1 MMAWYDA
8 IRNLT
13 QKTGEERNAFVRQ
26 HARSISAASQ
36 TAASVDSDGALDE
49 DEADA
54 VPYSANP
61 STMDGTTQKK
71 PVERPQPGGR
81 FPSDLQLGR
90 SSRSARSPSSA
101 SSEHERGVS
110 AAVAGQDRTTHE
122 HVEQAP
128 QQHVPPQSLSG
139 NVNSPSQA
147 TQAPALSSHGL
158 AGADTTG
165 TTVDSGTGVASPA
178 PLPELGIDN
187 STVTPIG
194 PTHNPL
200 GSFNRPTSQVDPLPQ
215 VSRPDY
221 INSQPAG
228 AAPQHQFPAASNEVL
243 LDVNAAQ
250 NPPYQGEHVM
260 SSGASAAPPL
270 TSRQLS
276 HYDTVVAEYS
286 QPDQGLAQNTVDNP
300 GQTSSAAGS
309 ATPTSD
315 GSAQP
320 KASHEP
326 LAIDHNDVHAGEQT
340 PEKKHHGGVGGFGLL
355 ARLHGKR
362 PHHATQPE
370 ETPAQQPA
378 ESAAAPGQPQ
388 GPTPVPADGYVNN
401 PTLTSPASPLPVT
414 ATTTTTTAVTEPG
427 LTDAD
432 ATNERRD
439 EQSPEIIVPVITSG
453 GNRDRV
459 HEPLRIDD
467 GAGRGK
473 QRRDDADDDD
483 DGGDKVFA
491 EKVVTTE
498 VVTRRTVEIFHPA
511 TDTAGA

>member
-1 MMAWYDA
+1 MAWYDA

-54 VPYSANP
+54 VPYSAKP

-101 SSEHERGVS
+101 SSEHERGVPG
-110 AAVAGQDRTTHE
+110 AVAGRDRTTHE

-139 NVNSPSQA
+139 NVNSPPRA
-147 TQAPALSSHGL
+147 TQAAVLPSHGL

-165 TTVDSGTGVASPA
+165 ATTDFGTAAASPA

-194 PTHNPL
+194 PTQNPL
-200 GSFNRPTSQVDPLPQ
+200 GSFNRPMSQVDPLPQ
-215 VSRPDY
+215 NREPDY
-221 INSQPAG
+221 INLQPAP
-228 AAPQHQFPAASNEVL
+228 AAPQHQFPAASNEVP
-243 LDVNAAQ
+243 LDVSTAE
-250 NPPYQGEHVM
+250 NPLYQGEHIM
-260 SSGASAAPPL
+260 SSGAPAAPPL
-270 TSRQLS
+270 ASRQLS
-276 HYDTVVAEYS
+276 HYDNVVSEYS
-286 QPDQGLAQNTVDNP
+286 QPDQGPAQNAFNNP
-300 GQTSSAAGS
+300 GQTSSAADS
-309 ATPTSD
+309 AVPTSD
-315 GSAQP
+315 GSAQLNSP
-320 KASHEP
+320 REP
-326 LAIDHNDVHAGEQT
+326 LTIDHNDAHTGEQT
-340 PEKKHHGGVGGFGLL
+340 LEQKHHGDVGGFGLL

-362 PHHATQPE
+362 PQHATQPE
-370 ETPAQQPA
+370 QTSAQQPT
-378 ESAAAPGQPQ
+378 ESSAAPGQPQ

-401 PTLTSPASPLPVT
+401 PTLTSPASPLPVPS
-414 ATTTTTTAVTEPG
+414 TTTTTVTEPG
-427 LTDAD
+427 HTNAD
-432 ATNERRD
+432 ATNERRN
-439 EQSPEIIVPVITSG
+439 EQSPEISLPVIKSG
-453 GNRDRV
+453 GNRDWAN
-459 HEPLRIDD
+459 EPLRIDD
-467 GAGRGK
+467 GAERGE
-473 QRRDDADDDD
+473 QRRVDAADDD
-483 DGGDKVFA
+483 DGGDKVIT

-498 VVTRRTVEIFHPA
+498 VVTRRTVEVFHPA
-511 TDTAGA
+511 DTAGA